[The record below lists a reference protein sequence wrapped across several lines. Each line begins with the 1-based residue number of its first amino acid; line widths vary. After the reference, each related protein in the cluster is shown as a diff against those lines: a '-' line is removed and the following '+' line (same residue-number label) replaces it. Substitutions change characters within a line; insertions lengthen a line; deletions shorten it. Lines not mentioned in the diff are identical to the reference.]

1 MIVSKSDDSSLI
13 AEFLFLRFHYID
25 AEDDPPNSCN
35 VDYER
40 DCSAEKGC
48 IVSAIANYTQ
58 RVQQPSILPAKEV
71 NYALRW
77 IVHFLGDISQPLHNE
92 AIAIGGNT
100 INVTFDG
107 KPWNLHALW
116 DTAIPNK
123 IRDIDNVS
131 LADAKSWAADLTKD
145 IKTGKYK
152 ACAQTWV
159 QGDDVA
165 DAKRSALAWARDTN
179 LYVCSSV
186 FPESVQAV
194 SKVDLGGDYFE
205 QAAETV
211 QIQIAK
217 SGYRLAH
224 WLDQLAAFQ
233 QNTTTYKRSMEPTFG
248 VDLSGRDLLPAP
260 RELSAAKLARAAFG
274 SQCDHAH

>member
-1 MIVSKSDDSSLI
+1 VLLI
-13 AEFLFLRFHYID
+13 PNRLHYID

-40 DCSAEKGC
+40 DCSAEEGC

-58 RVQQPSILPAKEV
+58 RVQHPSVLPAKEV

-77 IVHFLGDISQPLHNE
+77 IVHFLGDIAQPLHNE
-92 AIAIGGNT
+92 AIAVGGNT

-107 KPWNLHALW
+107 EAWNLHALW

-123 IRDIDNVS
+123 IRDINNVS
-131 LADAKSWAADLTKD
+131 LADAKSWAADLTEE
-145 IKTGKYK
+145 IKTGKYR

-159 QGDDVA
+159 QGDDIA

-186 FPESVQAV
+186 FPDSVEAV
-194 SKVDLGGDYFE
+194 SKADLGGAYFQ

-211 QIQIAK
+211 EIQIAK
-217 SGYRLAH
+217 GGYRLAH
-224 WLDQLAAFQ
+224 WLDQLAAVQ
-233 QNTTTYKRSMEPTFG
+233 QNATMYKRSMVPTSD

-260 RELSAAKLARAAFG
+260 GGLSMAKLARRAFG
-274 SQCDHAH
+274 SQCDHEH

>member
-1 MIVSKSDDSSLI
+1 LGFFICN
-13 AEFLFLRFHYID
+13 RFHYID

-35 VDYER
+35 VDFER
-40 DCSAEKGC
+40 DCHAEEGC

-58 RVQQPSILPAKEV
+58 RVQQPSVLPAHEV

-77 IVHFLGDISQPLHNE
+77 IVHFLGDIAQPLHTE
-92 AIAIGGNT
+92 AIAVGGNT

-107 KPWNLHALW
+107 EGWNLHALW

-131 LADAKSWAADLTKD
+131 LADAKSWAADLIQD

-159 QGDDVA
+159 QGDDIA
-165 DAKRSALAWARDTN
+165 DARRSALAWARDTN

-186 FPESVQAV
+186 FPESVAAV

-217 SGYRLAH
+217 GGYRLAH
-224 WLDQLAAFQ
+224 WLDQLAAVQ
-233 QNTTTYKRSMEPTFG
+233 QNTTTYKRSMEPTFDI
-248 VDLSGRDLLPAP
+248 DLSGRDLLPAP
-260 RELSAAKLARAAFG
+260 RALSMAKLARRAFG
-274 SQCDHAH
+274 PQCDHAH